1 MTAEP
6 RPRLRHLRR
15 STILLLGVGAFGLA
29 VASAAS
35 LGGLTTNT
43 LGAENGAVGSC
54 DTDGVTLSY
63 TNTYD
68 ATSGLY
74 RVSSVTVSG
83 IAAGCTGK
91 TLNVTLRDSGNAS
104 LGSGSAAVGGTS
116 QAVTITPNA
125 NSNLVVGAAVA
136 IYD

>member
-1 MTAEP
+1 M
-6 RPRLRHLRR
+6 
-15 STILLLGVGAFGLA
+15 GVGAFGLA

-43 LGAENGAVGSC
+43 LGAENGVVASC
-54 DTDGVTLSY
+54 DTDGVTLAY

-83 IAAGCTGK
+83 IASPACTGK
-91 TLNVTLRDSGNAS
+91 TLTVTLRDAGNAS
-104 LGSGSAAVGGTS
+104 LGTGSAAVGGTS

-125 NSNLVVGAAVA
+125 NSNLVVGAAIV
-136 IYD
+136 IQG